1 MNSNVKPFKSPIKL
15 DSVVTPGK
23 PGELFNININ
33 EITKQLNINFNI
45 NHMFFIN
52 DLNTN
57 ESRGNHSNNCISE
70 LLICMSG
77 SFDIKLDDGKNEKT
91 YTIHKNEVIYVPE
104 NVWLSFFNFKNCI
117 ILVLVDK
124 SKDTKNEKKSEYD
137 YDKFKEMKKNNII

>member
-23 PGELFNININ
+23 PGELYNINSN
-33 EITKQLNINFNI
+33 EILKQLDINFTI
-45 NHMFFIN
+45 SHIFFLN
-52 DLNTN
+52 NLNTN
-57 ESRGNHSNNCISE
+57 ESRGNHSNYSISE

-77 SFDIKLDDGKNEKT
+77 SFDIKLDDGKNEIT

-104 NVWLSFFNFKNCI
+104 NVWLSFFNFKNCV

-124 SKDTKNEKKSEYD
+124 SKEDKPKNKSEYD
-137 YDKFKEMKKNNII
+137 YETFKKMKNI